1 MPAYLRETKVLSPA
15 TGKVLVQ
22 PTTTRHIDR
31 LTCLRRLD
39 DRVPTAVHTRGALLR
54 PASIGV
60 GKTVRISSNADAA
73 GCWAGIGDWFHLDI
87 GTAIVPVAKRTWNG
101 NIVRGRLLLYF
112 AGAAHGY
119 SHKAGAVFL
128 AMRRIGG
135 LPLAKH

>member
-1 MPAYLRETKVLSPA
+1 MPAYLRDTTALPSA
-15 TGKVLVQ
+15 TGQVLVQ
-22 PTTTRHIDR
+22 PTTTRHLDR

-101 NIVRGRLLLYF
+101 NIVRGHLLLYF
-112 AGAAHGY
+112 IGAAHGY
-119 SHKAGAVFL
+119 SHKADKGFP

-135 LPLAKH
+135 QLSAKR